1 MVVASYPSTRYAQG
15 SLAWRCSVTDR
26 RPSPPLDLD
35 EQPGGDSPSGAVAI
49 TLFLA
54 ATILVLWFGM
64 YVLNVV
70 RS

>member
-1 MVVASYPSTRYAQG
+1 M
-15 SLAWRCSVTDR
+15 TDR